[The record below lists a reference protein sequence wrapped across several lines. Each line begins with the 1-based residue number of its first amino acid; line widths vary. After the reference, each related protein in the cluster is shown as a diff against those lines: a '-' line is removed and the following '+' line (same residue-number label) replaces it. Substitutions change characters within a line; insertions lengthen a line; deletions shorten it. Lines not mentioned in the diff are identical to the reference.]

1 MKNENVFKYDM
12 MSVSQMM
19 DGYYIQNRNDLFRF
33 CRSFGV
39 IVGSFPNAQFV
50 AKGYFTIEFRKIN
63 CGTRF
68 KTHPKI
74 LVSDAGVKFLNKL
87 VKIIYDGK

>member
-1 MKNENVFKYDM
+1 MFKYDM
-12 MSVSQMM
+12 LSVSQMM
-19 DGYYIQNRNDLFRF
+19 ESCYIKNRYDLFRF

-39 IVGSFPNAQFV
+39 IEGSLPNAQFV
-50 AKGYFTIEFRKIN
+50 AMGYFTIEFRKIN

-74 LVSDAGVKFLNKL
+74 LVSDAGVNFLNKL